1 MIIIKLHVL
10 QVQLSKEDIETIL
23 NTLIYDGKVE
33 RSLVAGQGTSEGDGY
48 VKLYR
53 SVNQLIPTTGLM
65 RMPCGACP
73 VSIMTWDWWEYPLHQ
88 DVRLTRMSCPLFLAH
103 LSRKIITCGFL
114 SSVCK
119 LTHFSPKPQVQF
131 HLNLTKSI
139 CGLGIF

>member
-1 MIIIKLHVL
+1 MIHFIKLHVL

-33 RSLVAGQGTSEGDGY
+33 RSLVAGQGTSEGNGY

-73 VSIMTWDWWEYPLHQ
+73 VSNDMGLIRIPCTSGHE
-88 DVRLTRMSCPLFLAH
+88 
-103 LSRKIITCGFL
+103 TCKNAL
-114 SSVCK
+114 W
-119 LTHFSPKPQVQF
+119 
-131 HLNLTKSI
+131 
-139 CGLGIF
+139 GLPCFVHYF